1 MQAQDVK
8 EYTKEQVIEKTREIS
23 IATDRILKEISR
35 AINPGIS
42 ESRAREIASRIFES
56 HKIKKSWHKPYIYFA
71 SNTILTF
78 MRKPTEEKILQES
91 DIAYIDIGPII
102 DGVEGDAGH
111 TLVFGEDAMFLDLKH
126 QSERIF
132 KLAVDFWKES
142 APSGMELYQYIYKL
156 TNEAGYVFNLN
167 PAGHL
172 IGSFPHKGW
181 KNGLNTYPHTP
192 EPGYWILEVQIR
204 HPEKPYGA
212 FYEKVL
218 L

>member
-1 MQAQDVK
+1 MQTREVK
-8 EYTKEQVIEKTREIS
+8 EYTNEQVIEKTRETS
-23 IATDRILKEISR
+23 ELTHKVLNEISSF
-35 AINPGIS
+35 IKPGIS
-42 ESRAREIASRIFES
+42 EIRAREVAGEVLES
-56 HKIKKSWHKPYIYFA
+56 YEIKKSWHKPYIYFGQ
-71 SNTILTF
+71 NTILTF
-78 MRKPTEEKILQES
+78 MDKPTEEKILQES

-102 DGVEGDAGH
+102 NGIEGDSGH
-111 TLVFGEDAMFLDLKH
+111 TLVFGINALFLDLKL

-132 KLAVDFWKES
+132 KLALDFWKKS
-142 APSGMELYQYIYKL
+142 APTGIVLYEYIYKL

-181 KNGLNTYPHTP
+181 KKGLNTYPHTP

-204 HPEKPYGA
+204 HPKEPYGA